1 MNEHNVHLLAL
12 PNEILLLTL
21 KKLDNIDVLYSLL
34 GINNQRLDI
43 IAQHQIFNRFCV
55 DILPRVH
62 QNVKSL
68 IVEFGSLECILRA
81 GNYPNL
87 TELQLFNFNKAVIS
101 RCFMDD
107 SLFGH
112 IGQQITNLIL
122 ISNENDSSI
131 ISEEYT
137 EHVYAIVFTVF
148 ENLKHLSIVPSSI
161 NDYPPLSLYDLPPM
175 TFSSATLTKLCVNV
189 YTFDDCLALLDGRLK
204 QLTTFIVQIDFI
216 DDWIAV
222 PYNVDDLPNLKC
234 FSLICYNGTRLYRK
248 QVLPLL
254 RRMSYLEELTLYIHI
269 LDGPKFISGTRID
282 NEILRHMSRLHMF
295 TFYMACEKDIGNPT
309 IRISKSD
316 IERTFT
322 NIEHR
327 SVACMID
334 YFDSINMISR
344 VFSLPFKFDRLE
356 HIGNNIPNIQ
366 FNFVSYLTLWDLK
379 PYKHKFFVQLA
390 RAFPILKYLLIWNME
405 PPFFRRHESHL
416 YDTDWCSIV
425 EFPHLISLEID
436 YVSTY
441 YVEHFLNET
450 KTHLPRL
457 TELKVNY
464 QQSTAGIVLKIQ
476 HGLGEIMTGYK
487 ISFSFESNFKINIH
501 QHEHLTSYIWRS
513 IQKEN
518 ILFKIEQTIKPLVNY
533 KQIVSKKTVLSSTV
547 KDFCYII
554 PH

>member
-12 PNEILLLTL
+12 PNEILFLIL

-43 IAQHQIFNRFCV
+43 IAQQQIFNRFCV

-62 QNVKSL
+62 QNVISL
-68 IVEFGSLECILRA
+68 IVEFGSLECILRV

-112 IGQQITNLIL
+112 IGQQITHLIL

-131 ISEEYT
+131 ISEAYT

-161 NDYPPLSLYDLPPM
+161 NNYPPLSLYDLPPM

-189 YTFDDCLALLDGRLK
+189 YIFDDCLALLDGRLK

-216 DDWIAV
+216 HDLIAV
-222 PYNVDDLPNLKC
+222 PHNVNNLPNLKC

-269 LDGPKFISGTRID
+269 LDGPTFISGTHID
-282 NEILRHMSRLHMF
+282 DEILRHMSRLHMF
-295 TFYMACEKDIGNPT
+295 TFHMVCEKSIGNPT

-322 NIEHR
+322 NIKHR

-334 YFDSINMISR
+334 YFDCINMISR

-356 HIGNNIPNIQ
+356 HIGNNIPDIQ
-366 FNFVSYLTLWDLK
+366 FNFVSYLTLWDPK
-379 PYKHKFFVQLA
+379 PYKHKFFVRLT
-390 RAFPILKYLLIWNME
+390 RAFPILRYLSIWNIE
-405 PPFFRRHESHL
+405 PPFFRRHESDL
-416 YDTDWCSIV
+416 YDADWCSIV

-436 YVSTY
+436 RVSTY

-450 KTHLPRL
+450 TTHLPRL
-457 TELKVNY
+457 TKLKVD
-464 QQSTAGIVLKIQ
+464 
-476 HGLGEIMTGYK
+476 
-487 ISFSFESNFKINIH
+487 
-501 QHEHLTSYIWRS
+501 
-513 IQKEN
+513 
-518 ILFKIEQTIKPLVNY
+518 Y
-533 KQIVSKKTVLSSTV
+533 KQLKLVTKNFTRDETRRNCAQVKQLIARYPMINT
-547 KDFCYII
+547 KDFCSYF
-554 PH
+554 PSLLV

>member
-12 PNEILLLTL
+12 PNEILFLIL

-43 IAQHQIFNRFCV
+43 IAQQQIFSNILNFVSSSQSTDEHSSIPVSILDRFCV

-62 QNVKSL
+62 QNVISL
-68 IVEFGSLECILRA
+68 IVEFGSLECILRV

-112 IGQQITNLIL
+112 IGQQIIHLIL

-131 ISEEYT
+131 ISEAYT
-137 EHVYAIVFTVF
+137 EHVYAID
-148 ENLKHLSIVPSSI
+148 N
-161 NDYPPLSLYDLPPM
+161 
-175 TFSSATLTKLCVNV
+175 
-189 YTFDDCLALLDGRLK
+189 
-204 QLTTFIVQIDFI
+204 
-216 DDWIAV
+216 
-222 PYNVDDLPNLKC
+222 LPNLKC

-269 LDGPKFISGTRID
+269 LDGPTFISGTHID
-282 NEILRHMSRLHMF
+282 DEILRHMSRLHMF
-295 TFYMACEKDIGNPT
+295 TFHMVCEKSIGNPT

-322 NIEHR
+322 NIKHR

-334 YFDSINMISR
+334 YFDCINMISR

-356 HIGNNIPNIQ
+356 HIGNNIPDIQ
-366 FNFVSYLTLWDLK
+366 FNFVSYLTLWDPK
-379 PYKHKFFVQLA
+379 PYKHKFFVRLT
-390 RAFPILKYLLIWNME
+390 RAFPILRYLSIWNIE
-405 PPFFRRHESHL
+405 PPFFRRHESDL
-416 YDTDWCSIV
+416 YDADWCSIV

-436 YVSTY
+436 RVSTY

-450 KTHLPRL
+450 TTHLPRL
-457 TELKVNY
+457 TKLKVD
-464 QQSTAGIVLKIQ
+464 
-476 HGLGEIMTGYK
+476 
-487 ISFSFESNFKINIH
+487 
-501 QHEHLTSYIWRS
+501 
-513 IQKEN
+513 
-518 ILFKIEQTIKPLVNY
+518 Y
-533 KQIVSKKTVLSSTV
+533 KQLKLVTKNFTRDETRRNCAQVKQLIARYPMINT
-547 KDFCYII
+547 KDFCSYF
-554 PH
+554 PSLLV